1 MICALN
7 FLTAVSWGQL
17 SKCQKISYSV
27 DHYSCSNR
35 VAYGSVCAFAV
46 LLFLVQFA
54 FSIASILWRG
64 DLISEVGLYD
74 DISAGSGA
82 TYLPTR
88 YACLYHHSLDSSHPS
103 LIISIYL
110 SNALRMH
117 R

>member
-1 MICALN
+1 MTHNIQCFQLQIGFLIGSTSTICAMN
-7 FLTAVSWGQL
+7 FLTAVYWGQL

-46 LLFLVQFA
+46 LMFLVQFA

-74 DISAGSGA
+74 DISAGSGEK
-82 TYLPTR
+82 PT
-88 YACLYHHSLDSSHPS
+88 
-103 LIISIYL
+103 
-110 SNALRMH
+110 
-117 R
+117 